1 MVPPKLYGT
10 TQAKFGGEL
19 LRGARAR
26 LQQAGDL
33 VFVAA
38 FAAAQNFRRCGMRA
52 SAFPPSPATVGAGA
66 SDETGPSAPERVAL
80 LRGEEEEELAGASA
94 PADPI
99 LRLDARADAADPE
112 TPKRRAGKPLLYREA
127 TDFMGRT
134 RRYYSAAEVARH
146 SSADDCWLISH
157 GRVYNVTAFLRL
169 HPAGEMAILR
179 HGGQDSTV
187 DFDFHPSRAQA
198 MWAPFLLGY
207 LEPKDGG
214 GDQSCSVM

>member
-1 MVPPKLYGT
+1 
-10 TQAKFGGEL
+10 
-19 LRGARAR
+19 
-26 LQQAGDL
+26 
-33 VFVAA
+33 
-38 FAAAQNFRRCGMRA
+38 MRA

-80 LRGEEEEELAGASA
+80 LRGEEEELAGASA

-99 LRLDARADAADPE
+99 LLLDARADAADPE